1 MLYISVSPRSLN
13 HFGNIYQVNNQMYGF
28 GLETVCRTSKQLFE
42 NNNNNNNNNNN
53 SNNNSNNKCN
63 PLHVNAQHKS
73 NHSITAKKK
82 KNSELGTCI
91 YFCNIHQ

>member
-1 MLYISVSPRSLN
+1 
-13 HFGNIYQVNNQMYGF
+13 MYGF

-42 NNNNNNNNNNN
+42 NNNNNNNNN

-63 PLHVNAQHKS
+63 PLHVNAQPS
-73 NHSITAKKK
+73 QITSSQQKKK

>member
-63 PLHVNAQHKS
+63 PLHVNARHKS
-73 NHSITAKKK
+73 NHSITAKKEK
-82 KNSELGTCI
+82 KLRTWNMYIFL
-91 YFCNIHQ
+91 

>member
-1 MLYISVSPRSLN
+1 
-13 HFGNIYQVNNQMYGF
+13 MYGF

-73 NHSITAKKK
+73 NYSITAKKK
-82 KNSELGTCI
+82 KKKTQNLEHVYI
-91 YFCNIHQ
+91 FVIFIND

>member
-1 MLYISVSPRSLN
+1 
-13 HFGNIYQVNNQMYGF
+13 MYGF

-63 PLHVNAQHKS
+63 PLHVNAHHKS
-73 NHSITAKKK
+73 KPSNTTKKK
-82 KNSELGTCI
+82 KKLRTWNMYIFL
-91 YFCNIHQ
+91 

>member
-1 MLYISVSPRSLN
+1 
-13 HFGNIYQVNNQMYGF
+13 MYGF

-42 NNNNNNNNNNN
+42 NNNNNNNNNS

-73 NHSITAKKK
+73 NHFITAKKK
-82 KNSELGTCI
+82 KTQNLEHVYI
-91 YFCNIHQ
+91 FVIFIND